1 VLLNEALR
9 TPEVRVFHL
18 AWFLGN
24 GFGIQPW
31 NTTRGVWNGK
41 NAYEW
46 MKPELYVDMTSSLE
60 RAGFDYLLIE
70 DTTSI
75 DDTYGGSMDTTLRR
89 GFMAPKNDPLPLV
102 PLLTQTTKHIGIVPT
117 ISTSFYHPYTAAR
130 LMTTLDHLTCGRV
143 GINVVTS
150 VNHRAAQNFGY
161 DRHHEH
167 DLRYEMAHE
176 WLDVASHLWESWD
189 EDAIQIDEI
198 GNRYADHTKVH
209 PIDFEGRFF
218 KSRGPL
224 NTIPGPQRRP
234 VVAQAGSSSQGRALA
249 AEHADTILALV
260 SSVEDMKA
268 YRKDVRDRMEDC
280 GRKPDDC
287 KILFLVTPLISETDE
302 MAREE
307 QERRRVAAWEPEQL
321 EQALWYMS
329 YQSGGEVDFSKYDL
343 DEPMPQV
350 VGNGEQSVIAAYTKG
365 SQEKTLRE
373 IAATRQLGNVADLV
387 GSPDTVAAKM
397 GEVMEEVGGDGFI
410 FYSDVTRRSFSE
422 VADGLAPALRR
433 RGLIRSGYDQENFR
447 ENLLE
452 F

>member
-1 VLLNEALR
+1 VIGDD
-9 TPEVRVFHL
+9 VFHL

-31 NTTRGVWNGK
+31 NTSRGAWNGS
-41 NAYEW
+41 NALDW
-46 MKPELYVDMTSSLE
+46 MKPDLYIDMTASLE

-75 DDTYGGSMDTTLRR
+75 DDTFGGSMDTTLRR

-102 PLLTQTTKHIGIVPT
+102 PLLTRTTKHIGIVPT

-130 LMTTLDHLTCGRV
+130 LMTTLDHLTEGRV
-143 GINVVTS
+143 GINIVTS

-176 WLDVASHLWESWD
+176 WLDVTTQLWDSWD
-189 EDAIQIDEI
+189 GDAVVIDEA

-209 PIDFEGRFF
+209 PINFEGRFF

-234 VVAQAGSSSQGRALA
+234 VVAQAGSSAQGRALA
-249 AEHADTILALV
+249 AVHADTMLALIT
-260 SSVEDMKA
+260 SVEDMKTF
-268 YRKDVRDRMEDC
+268 RDDVRVRMEEC

-287 KILFLVTPLISETDE
+287 KILFLVSPLIAETDE
-302 MAREE
+302 LARAE
-307 QERRRVAAWEPEQL
+307 QQRRQKAAWEPEQI

-329 YQSGGEVDFSKYDL
+329 YQSGGEYDFGSFDL
-343 DEPMPQV
+343 DAPMPQGR
-350 VGNGEQSVIAAYTKG
+350 GNGEQSVMDAYVNG
-365 SQEKTLRE
+365 SQQKTLRE
-373 IAATRQLGNVADLV
+373 VAATRQLGNVGDLV

-397 GEVMEEVGGDGFI
+397 GEIMEYVGGDGFI
-410 FYSDVTRRSFSE
+410 LYCDVTRKSISE

-433 RGLIRSGYDQENFR
+433 RGLIRSGYGYDHFR
-447 ENLLE
+447 DNLLE